1 MCDGGGWTQRCRGS
15 QASLMCCRLILA
27 TSAGLSCDTLLPLY
41 MLTELP
47 LYMLTEYIMLLI
59 LAVR

>member
-1 MCDGGGWTQRCRGS
+1 
-15 QASLMCCRLILA
+15 MCCRLILA